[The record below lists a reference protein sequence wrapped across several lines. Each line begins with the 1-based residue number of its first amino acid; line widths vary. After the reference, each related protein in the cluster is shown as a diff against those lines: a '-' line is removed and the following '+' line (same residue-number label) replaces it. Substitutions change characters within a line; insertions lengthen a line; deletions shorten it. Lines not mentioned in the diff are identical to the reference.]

1 MARLLFT
8 SRYFDSLADPPDR
21 TAKAKLDQLL
31 GKGIL
36 FMKQSHSNQVAVVT
50 DHSSIPEADG
60 MVTNN
65 NEIALAVRIADC
77 LPVLMYSDHAVA
89 AVHVG
94 RKGLVNKVAVNA
106 VVAMKKFGPSPI
118 TAVVGPHICGDC
130 YEVNAQMYEEI
141 IKDHP
146 ATGGKVNYLNLFAG
160 LKAQLPEITLTN
172 IGLCTKENRD
182 YFSYRSGDLVGRQ
195 VGVISL

>member
-8 SRYFDSLADPPDR
+8 SRFFDSLADPLDS
-21 TAKAKLDQLL
+21 TVKAKLDQLT
-31 GKGIL
+31 GKDTL
-36 FMKQSHSNQVAVVT
+36 FMKQSHSNQIEVVT
-50 DHSSIPEADG
+50 DHLSAIEADG

-65 NEIALAVRIADC
+65 KEIALAVRIADC

-94 RKGLVNKVAVNA
+94 RKGLLNKVAVNA
-106 VVAMKKFGPSPI
+106 VQAMKKFGSSPI
-118 TAVVGPHICGDC
+118 TAVVGPHICSNC
-130 YEVNAQMYEEI
+130 YEVDTQMYEEI
-141 IKDHP
+141 IKEHP

-160 LKAQLPEITLTN
+160 LKAQLPEISLTN
-172 IGLCTKENRD
+172 LGICTKENSD
-182 YFSYRSGDLVGRQ
+182 YFSYRTGDLTGRQ

>member
-8 SRYFDSLADPPDR
+8 SRYFDSLADPLDR

-31 GKGIL
+31 GKGTL

-65 NEIALAVRIADC
+65 KEIALAVRIADC

-94 RKGLVNKVAVNA
+94 RKGLLNKVNTT
-106 VVAMKKFGPSPI
+106 I
-118 TAVVGPHICGDC
+118 TA
-130 YEVNAQMYEEI
+130 
-141 IKDHP
+141 P
-146 ATGGKVNYLNLFAG
+146 ATAPAPVQQAP
-160 LKAQLPEITLTN
+160 AAAPATVPSA
-172 IGLCTKENRD
+172 TKK
-182 YFSYRSGDLVGRQ
+182 
-195 VGVISL
+195 